1 MIAWLS
7 EKQFSAFSGY
17 HLLLELSR
25 ASNPSAGAVFDGRSE
40 SHSGVVRFVLVIE
53 ISTSL

>member
-1 MIAWLS
+1 VFAWLS